1 MGKSTAV
8 GKTCVAE
15 SQGAWWALLL
25 FFADVKSQVLF
36 TCYLAYS
43 CCWQQEEWVLVRLG
57 RAVSVPEWKSSEEGV
72 LPAMG
77 HVG

>member
-1 MGKSTAV
+1 MLQSPRGDGGLCSCSLQMSRVRCYSHAAWLIAV
-8 GKTCVAE
+8 VGSE
-15 SQGAWWALLL
+15 R
-25 FFADVKSQVLF
+25 
-36 TCYLAYS
+36 
-43 CCWQQEEWVLVRLG
+43 EWVLVRLG